1 MGSTNRGR
9 LTSAV
14 TDGRATRV
22 VIRLGVAIEL
32 VTGLTLLIIPGV
44 VIRALIGADEGTAS
58 TIVGRVLGGALIGLG
73 IAGASA
79 RGRTPERPIVLA
91 YVVYNV
97 STATVL
103 AAASVAG
110 TASGILLWPVVAVH
124 ALLALVLLGG
134 LYKSAVTYGQPVTR
148 HWNLRS
154 IRQPSR
160 TTRSRRGRSDLPDA
174 RLLALARQQSYDGD
188 KLRHIA
194 GIAPSS
200 RDSTLPYT
208 VIARRGVA
216 GGMED
221 PSRET

>member
-9 LTSAV
+9 LTSSAV

-79 RGRTPERPIVLA
+79 RGRTPERPIVLR
-91 YVVYNV
+91 YR
-97 STATVL
+97 S
-103 AAASVAG
+103 S
-110 TASGILLWPVVAVH
+110 WC
-124 ALLALVLLGG
+124 G
-134 LYKSAVTYGQPVTR
+134 LRVC
-148 HWNLRS
+148 
-154 IRQPSR
+154 
-160 TTRSRRGRSDLPDA
+160 
-174 RLLALARQQSYDGD
+174 
-188 KLRHIA
+188 
-194 GIAPSS
+194 
-200 RDSTLPYT
+200 
-208 VIARRGVA
+208 
-216 GGMED
+216 ED

>member
-110 TASGILLWPVVAVH
+110 IASGILLWPVVAVH

-134 LYKSAVTYGQPVTR
+134 LLLEA
-148 HWNLRS
+148 
-154 IRQPSR
+154 PSR
-160 TTRSRRGRSDLPDA
+160 TASR
-174 RLLALARQQSYDGD
+174 
-188 KLRHIA
+188 
-194 GIAPSS
+194 
-200 RDSTLPYT
+200 
-208 VIARRGVA
+208 
-216 GGMED
+216 
-221 PSRET
+221 

>member
-79 RGRTPERPIVLA
+79 RGRTPERPIVLG
-91 YVVYNV
+91 YLVYNV

-110 TASGILLWPVVAVH
+110 TASGTLLWPVVAVH

-134 LYKSAVTYGQPVTR
+134 LLLEA
-148 HWNLRS
+148 
-154 IRQPSR
+154 PSR
-160 TTRSRRGRSDLPDA
+160 TASR
-174 RLLALARQQSYDGD
+174 
-188 KLRHIA
+188 
-194 GIAPSS
+194 
-200 RDSTLPYT
+200 
-208 VIARRGVA
+208 
-216 GGMED
+216 
-221 PSRET
+221 

>member
-14 TDGRATRV
+14 IDGRATRV

-110 TASGILLWPVVAVH
+110 TASGDPALAGGCSARASGFGSPRRPVTR
-124 ALLALVLLGG
+124 
-134 LYKSAVTYGQPVTR
+134 SAVTYGQPVTR

-154 IRQPSR
+154 IRQPSPR
-160 TTRSRRGRSDLPDA
+160 QPGVGAVAADLPDA
-174 RLLALARQQSYDGD
+174 RLSALARQQSVRRRQAASYC
-188 KLRHIA
+188 RHRPHPV
-194 GIAPSS
+194 GIRHCPIPSS
-200 RDSTLPYT
+200 L
-208 VIARRGVA
+208 VVVWLAC
-216 GGMED
+216 M
-221 PSRET
+221 

>member
-22 VIRLGVAIEL
+22 VLRLGVAIEL
-32 VTGLTLLIIPGV
+32 VMGLTLLIIPGV

-134 LYKSAVTYGQPVTR
+134 LLLEA
-148 HWNLRS
+148 
-154 IRQPSR
+154 PSR
-160 TTRSRRGRSDLPDA
+160 RASR
-174 RLLALARQQSYDGD
+174 
-188 KLRHIA
+188 
-194 GIAPSS
+194 
-200 RDSTLPYT
+200 
-208 VIARRGVA
+208 
-216 GGMED
+216 
-221 PSRET
+221 

>member
-134 LYKSAVTYGQPVTR
+134 LLLKRRHVRPAGDTPLESQIHSSAISSDNPKSARSQRTCRTR
-148 HWNLRS
+148 GCWRWRDS
-154 IRQPSR
+154 SQ
-160 TTRSRRGRSDLPDA
+160 
-174 RLLALARQQSYDGD
+174 YDGD

-194 GIAPSS
+194 GIGP
-200 RDSTLPYT
+200 
-208 VIARRGVA
+208 IQ
-216 GGMED
+216 
-221 PSRET
+221 

>member
-79 RGRTPERPIVLA
+79 RGRARAAHRPCLCRIQRIDGHCSRGRQCRWHSKRDPALA
-91 YVVYNV
+91 GGC
-97 STATVL
+97 SAR
-103 AAASVAG
+103 ASSFG
-110 TASGILLWPVVAVH
+110 SPRRPVTR
-124 ALLALVLLGG
+124 
-134 LYKSAVTYGQPVTR
+134 SAVTYGQPVTR

-154 IRQPSR
+154 IRQPSPN
-160 TTRSRRGRSDLPDA
+160 SEVGAVAADLPDA
-174 RLLALARQQSYDGD
+174 AVG
-188 KLRHIA
+188 A
-194 GIAPSS
+194 GETAVSTTATSCVILPASAPSS
-200 RDSTLPYT
+200 GIRHCP
-208 VIARRGVA
+208 I
-216 GGMED
+216 
-221 PSRET
+221 PSSLVVVWLACM

>member
-1 MGSTNRGR
+1 M
-9 LTSAV
+9 
-14 TDGRATRV
+14 
-22 VIRLGVAIEL
+22 AIEL

-79 RGRTPERPIVLA
+79 RVRTPERPIVLA

-134 LYKSAVTYGQPVTR
+134 LLLEA
-148 HWNLRS
+148 
-154 IRQPSR
+154 PSR
-160 TTRSRRGRSDLPDA
+160 TASR
-174 RLLALARQQSYDGD
+174 
-188 KLRHIA
+188 
-194 GIAPSS
+194 
-200 RDSTLPYT
+200 
-208 VIARRGVA
+208 
-216 GGMED
+216 
-221 PSRET
+221 

>member
-9 LTSAV
+9 LTRAV

-22 VIRLGVAIEL
+22 VMRLGVAIEL
-32 VTGLTLLIIPGV
+32 VTGLTLLVIPGV

-134 LYKSAVTYGQPVTR
+134 LLLKRRHVRPAGDTPLESQIDSSAISSDNPKSARSQPTCRTRGVGAGETQPVRRRQAASYCR
-148 HWNLRS
+148 HRPHPVG
-154 IRQPSR
+154 IRQMP
-160 TTRSRRGRSDLPDA
+160 
-174 RLLALARQQSYDGD
+174 
-188 KLRHIA
+188 H
-194 GIAPSS
+194 
-200 RDSTLPYT
+200 T
-208 VIARRGVA
+208 VIAHRGVA
-216 GGMED
+216 GGM
-221 PSRET
+221 